1 MWFQLVICNKYKEQ
15 WQNKSLR
22 IKLKKKLEKLVQ
34 IKLTE
39 AVYCYKL
46 IIFYHYSEMSCFILS
61 IQSIFQ
67 RAAVVTWPVM
77 PLLDY
82 MKSTEIQ
89 LLWILEARHVWRS
102 NKPHWKC
109 WDLIG
114 KPVIVKIKCGTTWD
128 TLTWERQRRFKSF
141 GNWTNR
147 WRNTEN
153 KNLLGVRI
161 VQCDPC

>member
-1 MWFQLVICNKYKEQ
+1 MTKQITQDKTE
-15 WQNKSLR
+15 
-22 IKLKKKLEKLVQ
+22 EKVRKISSDQTDWSSILLQ
-34 IKLTE
+34 IN
-39 AVYCYKL
+39 Y
-46 IIFYHYSEMSCFILS
+46 FYHYSEMSCFILS

-147 WRNTEN
+147 WRHTEN